1 LQISTKNWYSCGYAI
16 VIDILGHAA
25 YQKNI
30 SANNNILM
38 TKFNFTFIALTLISL
53 SIFGQESQGKFIADK
68 RTGCKVWDPYY
79 SSDDSITWIGSCK
92 NKTAEGFG
100 TLTWF
105 VKGKQEAQYIGIMQN
120 GIPNGK
126 GRYSYADGFSQDGY
140 FLGGEFLNLSDPYFK
155 LLQKNTIPIV
165 DSTDIFVNDGDSKA
179 LFYFALVPK
188 DSIKGTLI
196 LLPSTYEK
204 PEEVFN
210 NNIKLNELASDNHLL
225 IIIPSINYNPCLNAV
240 SLNFLNTAFSDML
253 KKYNPP
259 QDKIII
265 GGFSL
270 GGMNALRY
278 SEMALE
284 NNSTTVI
291 KPKAVYAVDPPL
303 DYAQAYYTALR
314 LIEKNFSEI
323 SVNEAKSG
331 IEKANSQFGGTPDKF
346 PEIYV
351 QYSPYSR
358 SEKNGGN
365 AALLKNIPVR
375 IYCDPDINWWMKNRR
390 MDYYDMNA
398 LNQTAMINQLNI
410 LGNDKAEFIN
420 ALGKGYR
427 IDGTRHPHSWS
438 IVDAD
443 DCINWIKKCL
453 Q

>member
-1 LQISTKNWYSCGYAI
+1 
-16 VIDILGHAA
+16 
-25 YQKNI
+25 
-30 SANNNILM
+30 M

-53 SIFGQESQGKFIADK
+53 SIFGQELQRKFITDK
-68 RTGCKVWDPYY
+68 RTGCKVWNPYY
-79 SSDDSITWIGSCK
+79 SADDSISWTGNCK
-92 NKTAEGFG
+92 NKMADGSG

-105 VKGKQEAQYIGIMQN
+105 VQGKQEAQYIGMMQK
-120 GIPNGK
+120 GVPNGK
-126 GRYSYADGFSQDGY
+126 GKYCYADGFIQDGN
-140 FLGGEFLNLSDPYFK
+140 FMDGEFLNLSDPNFK
-155 LLQKNTIPIV
+155 LLQKNTIQIV

-179 LFYFALVPK
+179 LYYIALVPK
-188 DSIKGTLI
+188 DSVKGVLI
-196 LLPSTYEK
+196 LLPSTHEK

-210 NNIKLNELASDNHLL
+210 NNIKLTELAFDKHLL

-240 SLNFLNTAFSDML
+240 SLNFLYTTFSDML

-265 GGFSL
+265 AGFSL

-278 SEMALE
+278 AEMAFE

-291 KPKAVYAVDPPL
+291 KPKAVFAVDPPV
-303 DYAQAYYTALR
+303 DYAQGYYTALR
-314 LIEKNFSEI
+314 SIDKNFSEI
-323 SVNEAKSG
+323 SVNEAKDG
-331 IEKANSQFGGTPDKF
+331 IRKLNNQFGGAPDKF
-346 PEIYV
+346 PEKYIK
-351 QYSPYSR
+351 YSPYSR

-375 IYCDPDINWWMKNRR
+375 IYCDPDINWWMKHRR

-443 DCINWIKKCL
+443 DCVNWIQKCL

>member
-1 LQISTKNWYSCGYAI
+1 
-16 VIDILGHAA
+16 
-25 YQKNI
+25 
-30 SANNNILM
+30 M
-38 TKFNFTFIALTLISL
+38 TKFNFTFIALTFISL
-53 SIFGQESQGKFIADK
+53 SIFGQEAQGKFIADK
-68 RTGCKVWDPYY
+68 QTGCKVWDPYY
-79 SSDDSITWIGSCK
+79 TTDDSITWTGNCK
-92 NKTAEGFG
+92 NKMAEGFG

-105 VKGKQEAQYIGIMQN
+105 VKGKQEAQYIGIMKK

-126 GRYSYADGFSQDGY
+126 GKYIYSDGFSQDGN
-140 FLGGEFLNLSDPYFK
+140 FIDGEFLNLSDRYLTF
-155 LLQKNTIPIV
+155 LQKNILSII
-165 DSTDIFVNDGDSKA
+165 DSTDIYVNDGSSKS
-179 LFYFALVPK
+179 LYYFALVPK
-188 DSIKGTLI
+188 NSIKGVLI
-196 LLPSTYEK
+196 LLPSTGE
-204 PEEVFN
+204 PTAEVFS
-210 NNIKLNELASDNHLL
+210 NNIKLTELAFDNDLA
-225 IIIPSINYNPCLNAV
+225 IIVPSINYNPCLNPV
-240 SLNFLNTAFSDML
+240 SLNFLNTTFNDML
-253 KKYNPP
+253 KKYNLP
-259 QDKIII
+259 QNKIII
-265 GGFSL
+265 AGFSL

-278 SEMALE
+278 TEMAFE

-323 SVNEAKSG
+323 SINEAKDG
-331 IEKANSQFGGTPDKF
+331 IRKLNNQFGGAPDKF
-346 PEIYV
+346 PEKYI

-375 IYCDPDINWWMKNRR
+375 IYCDPDINWWMANRR

-398 LNQTAMINQLNI
+398 LNHTAMINQLNI

-427 IDGTRHPHSWS
+427 MDGARHPHSWS